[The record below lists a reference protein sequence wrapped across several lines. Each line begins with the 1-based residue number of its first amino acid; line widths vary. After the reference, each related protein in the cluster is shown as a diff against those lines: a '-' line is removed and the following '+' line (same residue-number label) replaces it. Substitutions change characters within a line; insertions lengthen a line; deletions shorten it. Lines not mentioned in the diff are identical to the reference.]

1 MAKSERAENLD
12 DYLNGKRIPAG
23 KNDGPA
29 RGAGVT
35 ADNTKARKPLDTSDY
50 DTGKGRHR
58 R

>member
-12 DYLNGKRIPAG
+12 DVLNGKRTPAG
-23 KNDGPA
+23 KSDGA

-35 ADNTKARKPLDTSDY
+35 ADNTRQGRTHDTHDY
-50 DTGKGRHR
+50 ESGKGRHR